1 MQTLKQESPFYLAGL
16 LILTLGIGL
25 TIQSHLG
32 TSPFDALLV
41 GLYRTFGLTIGS
53 WEVVVGFA
61 MIAGNALAKKS
72 LPEFSAMITSFITG
86 AGIDGWVYLLNGRI
100 EPETLFGQSVC
111 FTAGL
116 LFTAA
121 GVATYLQSKI
131 APNPM
136 DRSMMVITEITGWS
150 VTYSRA
156 LISVIL
162 VLLAFLC
169 SGAIG
174 PGTLINA
181 LFSGVLISFL
191 LPYVKT
197 LKQKASMGKPNA
209 THS

>member
-1 MQTLKQESPFYLAGL
+1 MQTLKQESPFYLTGL

-53 WEVVVGFA
+53 WEIVVGFS
-61 MIAGNALAKKS
+61 MIVGNALARKS
-72 LPEFSAMITSFITG
+72 RPEFSALITSFITG
-86 AGIDGWVYLLNGRI
+86 AGIDGWIFLLNNRI
-100 EPETLFGQSVC
+100 EPETLVGQSVC

-116 LFTAA
+116 LCTAV

-136 DRSMMVITEITGWS
+136 DRSMIVITEITGWS

-156 LISVIL
+156 MISIIL

-191 LPYVKT
+191 LPYIKM
-197 LKQKASMGKPNA
+197 LKHKISMRNHTAS
-209 THS
+209 HS